1 MVRPPRRPRAIPKL
15 SDHRGGKIAVIC
27 SKCGLTR
34 RYDADAMIER
44 IEDMPMPLLLI
55 EIARAEGCS
64 LAGSKGDDRCMLRY
78 DLAYVPM
85 FKGR

>member
-1 MVRPPRRPRAIPKL
+1 
-15 SDHRGGKIAVIC
+15 
-27 SKCGLTR
+27 
-34 RYDADAMIER
+34 
-44 IEDMPMPLLLI
+44 MPLLLI